1 MDILVFADL
10 HHWSKE
16 ELLSCLSNN
25 NYDGCILLGDIDD
38 ETLAFIKTNIKS
50 GTKLFGVV
58 GNHDDW
64 DILKRND
71 IEDISGKTIDF
82 NGIVFAGLGG
92 SHRYNDEERAMLTQK
107 QSIVVAKELPK
118 AEILISHD
126 TAYRAMHYSDAVHCG
141 LKGISKYLKKHAPKL
156 NLFGHYHSYNLLSYH
171 KTTLLCVFRCAL
183 ITIETDGSMAKWKT
197 LLS

>member
-10 HHWSKE
+10 HHWSEE

-71 IEDISGKTIDF
+71 IEDISGKTFDF
-82 NGIVFAGLGG
+82 YVIVFAVLGG
-92 SHRYNDEERAMLTQK
+92 SHRYNDEERAMLTQ
-107 QSIVVAKELPK
+107 
-118 AEILISHD
+118 
-126 TAYRAMHYSDAVHCG
+126 
-141 LKGISKYLKKHAPKL
+141 
-156 NLFGHYHSYNLLSYH
+156 
-171 KTTLLCVFRCAL
+171 
-183 ITIETDGSMAKWKT
+183 
-197 LLS
+197 